1 MFVDYDRWAAEGNDG
16 WSYKDVLPVF
26 KRFEDNLEID
36 SLVGAE
42 YHGTGGP
49 LTTKRFNHQ
58 PELVYDILRGAQ
70 ENGYNISKDLNGKHY
85 SGFSIAQSN
94 TR

>member
-1 MFVDYDRWAAEGNDG
+1 MVE
-16 WSYKDVLPVF
+16 
-26 KRFEDNLEID
+26 
-36 SLVGAE
+36 AE

-58 PELVYDILRGAQ
+58 PEIAYDILDAAS
-70 ENGYNISKDLNGKHY
+70 EIGYNISNDLNGKFY